1 MYGVKVLN
9 VAGKEVTQVNSGEFG
24 LFLFSF

>member
-9 VAGKEVTQVNSGEFG
+9 VSGKEVAQVKSGEFG